1 MINHKPFFSVIVPL
15 YNKEKYLYRSL
26 GSIQKQTY
34 TNYEVIIVNDGS
46 TDGSLCEAQK
56 YLASNWQIYSQK
68 NSGVSA
74 ARNKGAELAT
84 GKLLCFIDGD
94 DEWLPG
100 YLAEMAELVKRYPDA
115 GMWGASYMIISD
127 KKTVIIHRRHGRRR
141 CNLFKEFIIG
151 QPFHTSG
158 HIIRKSAFIETGGYN
173 LANTYFEDVEL
184 MFKVALRYEVAT
196 TSSRQT
202 FYYISVEESLTKQLA
217 KTDLD
222 YPCYYGVIECALA
235 KGHSDWWFNLYARIA
250 ILRLLSAKAVKRD
263 AAGIAKIRRSLPLSF
278 ARAPF
283 RSVFG
288 GNKVGMITF
297 GLAHVVMFLN
307 KCLIRPFL
315 KVKQNKR
322 VIKAN

>member
-1 MINHKPFFSVIVPL
+1 M
-15 YNKEKYLYRSL
+15 YRSL

-46 TDGSLCEAQK
+46 TDGSLREAQK
-56 YLASNWQIYSQK
+56 YLASNWQIHSQT

-74 ARNKGAELAT
+74 ARNKGAELT
-84 GKLLCFIDGD
+84 KGELLCFIDGD
-94 DEWLPG
+94 DEWSPG

-115 GMWGASYMIISD
+115 GMWGANYITISD
-127 KKTVIIHRRHGRRR
+127 SQTVVRRRRHGMRR
-141 CNLFKEFIIG
+141 CNLFKAFIIG

-158 HIIRKSAFIETGGYN
+158 HIISKNAFVEAGGYN

-184 MFKVALRYEVAT
+184 MFKVALRYTVAT

-222 YPCYYGVIECALA
+222 YPCYYDVIECALA
-235 KGHSDWWFNLYARIA
+235 NGCADWWFNLYARIA
-250 ILRLLSAKAVKRD
+250 ILRLLSAKTVKRD
-263 AAGIAKIRRSLPLSF
+263 ATGIAKIRRSLPLSF
-278 ARAPF
+278 ARTPF
-283 RSVFG
+283 RGVFG

-297 GLAHVVMFLN
+297 GLAHVVIFLN
-307 KCLIRPFL
+307 KCVIRPFL
-315 KVKQNKR
+315 KIKNNKR
-322 VIKAN
+322 KELSKPINGMVV